1 MRSRRMLA
9 AGGLLLLVL
18 ASACDE
24 DTAEPTGA
32 ATSAPALTSPVAV
45 DRDAILNELAEVRA
59 LFEQQSSLD
68 AGVLRDV
75 SFEDGQL
82 TVVLD
87 DTNTDLD
94 QAEQICQDL
103 GEAIQVADVRIQV
116 NAPDGSSLASCAF
129 NA

>member
-1 MRSRRMLA
+1 MRSRIVMA

-18 ASACDE
+18 VSACDE
-24 DTAEPTGA
+24 DTAGPTGT
-32 ATSAPALTSPVAV
+32 ATTDPALTSPV

-59 LFEQQSSLD
+59 LFDEQSSLD

-82 TVVLD
+82 TVVLEHEH
-87 DTNTDLD
+87 TDLD

-103 GEAIQVADVRIQV
+103 SAAIQVADLRIQV
-116 NAPDGSSLASCAF
+116 NAPDGSSLANCAF